1 MRVGRDDQQKRL
13 IYHYIAP
20 SNESSYNKYGRAVC
34 RSNQQKAHI
43 PVVVTGAR
51 TVDE

>member
-1 MRVGRDDQQKRL
+1 MTNRNVSSTL
-13 IYHYIAP
+13 ILL
-20 SNESSYNKYGRAVC
+20 SSSESSYNKYGRAVF

-43 PVVVTGAR
+43 PVVVAGAR